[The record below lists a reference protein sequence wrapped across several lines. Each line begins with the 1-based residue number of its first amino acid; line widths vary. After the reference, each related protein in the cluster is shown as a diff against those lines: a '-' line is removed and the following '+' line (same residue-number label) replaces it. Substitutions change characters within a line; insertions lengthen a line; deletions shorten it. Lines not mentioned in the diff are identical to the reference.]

1 MTDPERDH
9 LLGRI
14 ADLERRLR
22 RWRLT
27 SLVLVGLLLLPVV
40 LGGLLGVAWVP
51 RLERQR
57 ARAAE
62 AEIRAREAME
72 AEQRAVDAEQQAKMA
87 ELEALRQAERQRA
100 EEEARR
106 GVPQGL
112 REGKD

>member
-22 RWRLT
+22 RWRLAC
-27 SLVLVGLLLLPVV
+27 LALLGLLLLPVV

-51 RLERQR
+51 RLERER

-62 AEIRAREAME
+62 AEMRDRKVLEAEREAYEEELRARQAAEEAP
-72 AEQRAVDAEQQAKMA
+72 
-87 ELEALRQAERQRA
+87 RQAERQRA

-106 GVPQGL
+106 RGPMKG
-112 REGKD
+112 ED